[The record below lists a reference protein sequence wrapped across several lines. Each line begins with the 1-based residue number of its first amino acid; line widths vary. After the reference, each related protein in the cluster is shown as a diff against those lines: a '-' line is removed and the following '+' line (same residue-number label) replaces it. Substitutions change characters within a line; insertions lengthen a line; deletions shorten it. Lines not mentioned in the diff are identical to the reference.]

1 MKFITKSLSHSTF
14 HISYIKEYIE
24 NTLNTIFLGLQI
36 DNHINWKND
45 TEETIPK
52 LSGESYA
59 IRLTVHIGNKNTLK
73 SIYCAYFHSIMEY
86 GKIIWCNST
95 NSGKIFTLQKK
106 IIRIMDRAQ
115 QTTFVEV
122 YLNN

>member
-1 MKFITKSLSHSTF
+1 MKFVTKNSAHSTF
-14 HISYIKEYIE
+14 HISYKKEYVE
-24 NTLNTIFLGLQI
+24 DI

-52 LSGESYA
+52 LHGASYG
-59 IRLTVHIGNKNTLK
+59 IRLMVHISIKNTLH
-73 SIYCAYFHSIMEY
+73 SIYYAYVHSITEY
-86 GKIIWCNST
+86 GKIVWCNST
-95 NSGKIFTLQKK
+95 NSGRIFTLQKK

-115 QTTFVEV
+115 PTTFVEV